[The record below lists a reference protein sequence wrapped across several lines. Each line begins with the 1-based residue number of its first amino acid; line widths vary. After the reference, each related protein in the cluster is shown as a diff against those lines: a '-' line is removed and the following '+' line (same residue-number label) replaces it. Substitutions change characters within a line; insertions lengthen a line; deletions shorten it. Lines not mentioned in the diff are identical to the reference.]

1 MRTVSK
7 ENLEL
12 FSKNIKNMKSPIYI
26 LFTVLLFTIVYSC
39 KKDNTTIIIPPDD
52 NNPPCIFCDTTTSK
66 LEVLWQKP
74 LHPDTFIRISTEPVI
89 ANGKVIFTRWPK
101 DTEAEK
107 IMAFNLI
114 NGEKEWE
121 QESVSTSHTNS
132 DNSLLNYEDN
142 ILYKASGKDICLL
155 SGQTGES
162 IWCYNPNED
171 GLSGDVLLNII
182 GKSYYREHSQGGISN
197 RTSYLT
203 KGDLETGNTSTIFS
217 KGMED
222 GFTPRLM
229 PPGLWINQQNEN
241 ILFFRNRKYNWDEN
255 ETLSD
260 VFMYNADMEELEYE
274 WKNVPWS
281 NSSLYIFDD
290 KIYSSGNDTMY
301 CVDII
306 SKEIIWKEYI
316 GQNAFSNFFIEKNVL
331 IVNPDNRTLMGLN
344 PYTGET
350 IWQETDSGATCS
362 NMIYF
367 DGIVYFGSIGTGMLY
382 AVDIETG
389 EHIWA
394 EKSPNKDRFSS
405 SAFVNGVAIDTV
417 NRVLYTDDEYFVMA
431 IKLPER

>member
-1 MRTVSK
+1 
-7 ENLEL
+7 
-12 FSKNIKNMKSPIYI
+12 
-26 LFTVLLFTIVYSC
+26 
-39 KKDNTTIIIPPDD
+39 
-52 NNPPCIFCDTTTSK
+52 
-66 LEVLWQKP
+66 
-74 LHPDTFIRISTEPVI
+74 
-89 ANGKVIFTRWPK
+89 
-101 DTEAEK
+101 
-107 IMAFNLI
+107 
-114 NGEKEWE
+114 
-121 QESVSTSHTNS
+121 
-132 DNSLLNYEDN
+132 
-142 ILYKASGKDICLL
+142 
-155 SGQTGES
+155 
-162 IWCYNPNED
+162 
-171 GLSGDVLLNII
+171 
-182 GKSYYREHSQGGISN
+182 
-197 RTSYLT
+197 
-203 KGDLETGNTSTIFS
+203 
-217 KGMED
+217 
-222 GFTPRLM
+222 
-229 PPGLWINQQNEN
+229 
-241 ILFFRNRKYNWDEN
+241 
-255 ETLSD
+255 
-260 VFMYNADMEELEYE
+260 
-274 WKNVPWS
+274 
-281 NSSLYIFDD
+281 
-290 KIYSSGNDTMY
+290 MY

>member
-1 MRTVSK
+1 
-7 ENLEL
+7 
-12 FSKNIKNMKSPIYI
+12 MKSPIYI
-26 LFTVLLFTIVYSC
+26 LFSIILFTIVYSC
-39 KKDNTTIIIPPDD
+39 KKDNATIIIPP
-52 NNPPCIFCDTTTSK
+52 NNNIPPCIFCDTTSSK
-66 LEVLWQKP
+66 LEVIWKKP
-74 LHPDTFIRISTEPVI
+74 LHIDTLESISTEPIIV
-89 ANGKVIFTRWPK
+89 NGNAIFTLWPK
-101 DTEAEK
+101 GTEAEK

-121 QESVSTSHTNS
+121 KESISTSHTNTR
-132 DNSLLNYEDN
+132 NSLINFENN

-155 SGQTGES
+155 NGQTGENL
-162 IWCYNPNED
+162 WCYNPNED
-171 GLSGDVLLNII
+171 GLNGDVLLNRI
-182 GKSYYREHSQGGISN
+182 GNSYYREHNQGDKNN
-197 RTSYLT
+197 RISYLI
-203 KGDLETGNTSTIFS
+203 KGDLETGSISTIFS

-331 IVNPDNRTLMGLN
+331 IVNPDNRTIMGLN
-344 PYTGET
+344 PQTGET
-350 IWQETDSGATCS
+350 IWQETDSGSTCS
-362 NMIYF
+362 NMHYH
-367 DGIVYFGSIGTGMLY
+367 DGIVYFSSLGRGLLY

-394 EKSPNKDRFSS
+394 EKTPNKQAYSNANFGMGITIDKE
-405 SAFVNGVAIDTV
+405 NGY
-417 NRVLYTDDEYFVMA
+417 LYTTDAYFVMA